1 MRWSR
6 RDFLKGLTAA
16 VAAPGAA
23 AQTKA
28 TKARRAGAEKQAALP
43 RKKLAAV
50 VSVYHIRSHAD
61 NIVTRFL
68 QGYYL
73 GGRRF
78 PSPADVVSLYRDQAP
93 TYDISRRLSE
103 TYSFRIFPTVAEA
116 LTLGTGR
123 LAVDGVLLIFEQG
136 SYPFNEKGQQLYPRY
151 EFFKQIVEVFESSGR
166 TVPVFVDKHF
176 SYDWEKAH
184 WMYNT
189 ARRLKIPLTAGSS
202 LPVTFRRPELD
213 FPLGAKF
220 EEALAVAFGA
230 PDAYGFHALE
240 TLQCF
245 VERRAGGETGVAAV
259 RCVEGPEVWELGDR
273 GAWSRSLLNAAL
285 ERSETRLPGPIEA
298 RVRNPLVFLVEYRD
312 GTRGAAL
319 QLNGLV
325 RDFTF
330 AARVKAGASG
340 RGSIVYST
348 ECYIPWENSNNFSA
362 LTHSI
367 ANFFQNGR
375 PDYPVER
382 TLLTTGLT
390 AFGIESR
397 YQGGVRLET
406 PQLSEIRY
414 RAPVE
419 SVYARGAGG

>member
-1 MRWSR
+1 MTWSR
-6 RDFLKGLTAA
+6 RDFLKGVAAA
-16 VAAPGAA
+16 VSAPAAT

-28 TKARRAGAEKQAALP
+28 TRAAKRGAEKQAAVP
-43 RKKLAAV
+43 RKKIAAL

-73 GGRRF
+73 GSQRF
-78 PSPADVVSLYRDQAP
+78 PSPADIVSLYRDQAP
-93 TYDISRRLSE
+93 SYDISRRLSE
-103 TYSFRIFPTVAEA
+103 TYGFRIFSTPAEA
-116 LTLGTGR
+116 LMLGTSR

-136 SYPFNEKGQQLYPRY
+136 DYPFNEKGQQLYPRY
-151 EFFKQIVEVFESSGR
+151 EFFKQVVDVFEASGR
-166 TVPVFVDKHF
+166 VVPVFLDKHF
-176 SYDWEKAH
+176 SYDWEKAQ

-189 ARRLKIPLTAGSS
+189 ARRLKIPLMAGSS

-213 FPLGAKF
+213 IPLETKF
-220 EEALAVAFGA
+220 EEALAVGFGP

-245 VERRAGGETGVAAV
+245 AERRTGGESGVAAV
-259 RCVEGPEVWELGDR
+259 RSVEGPQVWELGER
-273 GAWSRSLLNAAL
+273 GVWSRSLLQAAL
-285 ERSETRLPGPIEA
+285 ERSETRLPGAIEA
-298 RVRNPLVFLVEYRD
+298 RARNPFAFLVEYRD

-319 QLNGLV
+319 LLNGLV

-330 AARVKAGASG
+330 AARVKPPGGG

-362 LTHSI
+362 LTRSI
-367 ANFFQNGR
+367 ANHFRNSR

-390 AFGIESR
+390 AFGIDSR
-397 YQGGVRLET
+397 FRGGARMET
-406 PQLSEIRY
+406 PQLAEIRY
-414 RAPVE
+414 RAPAE
-419 SVYARGAGG
+419 SVFVRGAGG

>member
-1 MRWSR
+1 MRWTR
-6 RDFLKGLTAA
+6 RDFLRSLPPATGLLACPP
-16 VAAPGAA
+16 APAA
-23 AQTKA
+23 A
-28 TKARRAGAEKQAALP
+28 ARKRI
-43 RKKLAAV
+43 AAV

-73 GGRRF
+73 GSERF
-78 PSPADVVSLYRDQAP
+78 DSPAGIVSLYRDQAP
-93 TYDISRRLSE
+93 SFDLSRRLSE
-103 TYSFRIFPTVAEA
+103 TYGFRIFPGIAET

-123 LAVDGVLLIFEQG
+123 LAVDGVLLIVEQG
-136 SYPFNEKGQQLYPRY
+136 HYPFNEKGQQLYPRY
-151 EFFKQIVEVFESSGR
+151 EFFKQIVDVFESSR
-166 TVPVFVDKHF
+166 RAVPVFVDKHF
-176 SYDWEKAH
+176 SYDWEKAQ
-184 WMYNT
+184 WMYDT
-189 ARRLKIPLTAGSS
+189 ARRLKFPLMAGSS

-213 FPLGAKF
+213 FPLGTRF
-220 EEALAVAFGA
+220 QEALAVGFGP

-245 VERRAGGETGVAAV
+245 LERRAGGETGVSAV
-259 RCVEGPEVWELGDR
+259 RCVEGPEVWKLGER
-273 GAWSRSLLNAAL
+273 GAWSRQLLQAAL
-285 ERSETRLPGPIEA
+285 ERSETRVPGAVEEVVKTPI
-298 RVRNPLVFLVEYRD
+298 VFLVEYRD

-319 QLNGLV
+319 LLNGLV

-330 AARVKAGASG
+330 AARVK
-340 RGSIVYST
+340 GSAKIHST

-362 LTHSI
+362 LTRSI
-367 ANFFQNGR
+367 ANLFQSGR

-390 AFGIESR
+390 AFSLESR
-397 YQGGVRLET
+397 YRRGARLET

-414 RAPVE
+414 RAPAQ